1 MTASVSDAGGSSAC
15 GLPPPARTENNKIMN
30 RMKNMC
36 NILILGFMAA
46 ALVALPGCEDSKK
59 DENGLAAKIAGH
71 WNTTGSYEK
80 IDGEWVNIMGA
91 NDVCWYKFR
100 PDGTVTAYQRVGD
113 HERLAEMQWT
123 IDEKT
128 AEFRL
133 IQDDGQ
139 SFLTQLVFEND
150 DEFALL
156 YTRNYDVSTGQ
167 PRIGEFKD
175 VLRRVKE

>member
-1 MTASVSDAGGSSAC
+1 
-15 GLPPPARTENNKIMN
+15 
-30 RMKNMC
+30 MKNIR
-36 NILILGFMAA
+36 NILTFGILSIL
-46 ALVALPGCEDSKK
+46 LVALPGCKDDKKNDSPKT
-59 DENGLAAKIAGH
+59 LAEKIVGH
-71 WNTTGSYEK
+71 WDTTGSYEK
-80 IDGEWVNIMGA
+80 IDGKWVNIMGA

-100 PDGTVTAYQRVGD
+100 PDGTVTAFQRIGD

-133 IQDDGQ
+133 IQEGGQ

-150 DEFALL
+150 DEFSLL
-156 YTRNYDVSTGQ
+156 YTRNYDVATEQ